1 MPPGLIFYGSSFR
14 SRRSVRDTVMAA
26 AAASRTVTAPPHPN
40 TPCYAARRISG
51 PLRR

>member
-26 AAASRTVTAPPHPN
+26 AAASSTVTAPPHHN
-40 TPCYAARRISG
+40 TA
-51 PLRR
+51 